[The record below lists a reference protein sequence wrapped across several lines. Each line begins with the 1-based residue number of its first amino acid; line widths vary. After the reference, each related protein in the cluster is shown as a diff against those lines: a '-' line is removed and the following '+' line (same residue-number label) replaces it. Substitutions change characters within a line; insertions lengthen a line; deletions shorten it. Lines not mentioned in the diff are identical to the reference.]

1 MFFIKNLC
9 FLIFAFCIG
18 FSIQDPVK
26 LELYY
31 EGLCTFCHQFIADQ
45 LYPTYEALG
54 SDADA
59 TILIDLIPYG
69 NAEYVINDD
78 GSVEFD
84 CQHGERECLLNRIHA
99 CAINQNTTQAKMIG
113 FIYCSIDS
121 SKQDALEVARE
132 CSNEIGLSFDD
143 INSCVYSTQSD
154 NLLLAYAKRQ
164 EKLDPPLTYVPNI
177 RFNGVFDENL
187 ENNARQDCL
196 ATICGLIK
204 ESKPKACDSVS
215 KSFRGRSSQ

>member
-1 MFFIKNLC
+1 MFFTKNLC
-9 FLIFAFCIG
+9 FLVCAFCIG

-31 EGLCTFCHQFIADQ
+31 EGLCPYCHEFIAQQ

-54 SDADA
+54 SEADS

-69 NAEYVINDD
+69 NADYVINDD
-78 GSVEFD
+78 GSVEFT

-113 FIYCSIDS
+113 FIYCSINRS
-121 SKQDALEVARE
+121 EEDALEVASE
-132 CSNEIGLSFDD
+132 CANENGLSFDD
-143 INSCVYSTQSD
+143 INSCVSSTLSD

-164 EKLDPPLTYVPNI
+164 EKLDPPLEYVPNI

-187 ENNARQDCL
+187 ENKARQDCL
-196 ATICGLIK
+196 ATVCGLIN

-215 KSFRGRSSQ
+215 SSQ